1 MTWTS
6 MQQCPVPLPLNN
18 DAHDFST
25 SSNRRQEMDIRA
37 FFAIGSGEVPGSNL
51 NVLPHTSGSPVFS
64 LLQIAKA

>member
-37 FFAIGSGEVPGSNL
+37 FFAIGSGEVPWIEPGCTA
-51 NVLPHTSGSPVFS
+51 PHVG
-64 LLQIAKA
+64 